1 VKSGA
6 GCFHD
11 TTIVVNTIHPQPKAD
26 FSFTAPAICIADNI
40 GFLDRSTGGDGTISN
55 WQWTFGDGNGSS
67 QQNPTHL
74 YATASTFNVKLYIT
88 NSFGCNSDTVTK
100 PFTVYPYPL
109 VDGGPEKYVL
119 EGGSIPL
126 TTTVTGANLSWL
138 WEPATYL
145 NSNTAAVPVST
156 PLQDIS
162 YKVTVSNP
170 GGCSATDMVSVKILK
185 GPNIPNTFSPNGD
198 GVNETWIIEYLNT
211 YPNCKV
217 KVFTRQG
224 QLVFESRGYRV
235 PWDGTMK
242 GKTLPIDT
250 YYYIIEPENG
260 RKPLTGYV
268 TIVK

>member
-1 VKSGA
+1 
-6 GCFHD
+6 
-11 TTIVVNTIHPQPKAD
+11 
-26 FSFTAPAICIADNI
+26 
-40 GFLDRSTGGDGTISN
+40 
-55 WQWTFGDGNGSS
+55 
-67 QQNPTHL
+67 
-74 YATASTFNVKLYIT
+74 
-88 NSFGCNSDTVTK
+88 
-100 PFTVYPYPL
+100 
-109 VDGGPEKYVL
+109 
-119 EGGSIPL
+119 
-126 TTTVTGANLSWL
+126 VTGANLSWL